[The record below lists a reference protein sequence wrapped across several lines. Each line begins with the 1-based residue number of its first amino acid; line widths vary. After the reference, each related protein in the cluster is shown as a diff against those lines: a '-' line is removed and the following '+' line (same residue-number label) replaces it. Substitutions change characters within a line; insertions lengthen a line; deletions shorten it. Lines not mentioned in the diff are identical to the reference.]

1 MVTAQYLPEPFQ
13 ELLDL
18 VERGELGSALSQLRR
33 QVGCT
38 SMQARQ
44 FLDALPTGLDCVS
57 KFPDIAAALLGDPQP
72 SLLRQFH
79 HSRPLLLREIR
90 RRRRLNVLR
99 ILTEDGQV
107 SASDARRFMQAL
119 EVQGHNWLELE
130 QVYGRVPD
138 DFWQVRPQPEPF
150 EAQSM
155 ALVLQPEEFD
165 PELLLSWLRQGLYRD
180 GVLWVRRLTGAAR
193 ETCQQLIDR
202 LEELAFDEHPDPWSV
217 VTGEYPEMVA
227 GLAGL
232 PNPNWLRKLAPKKGQ
247 LLEWVGSQRSQAA
260 TELVVAELG
269 CSNQEARRFLRSLH
283 EPDIWERALKRFDSG
298 KVFEAPPPAP
308 EPEPVVEAVAA
319 PVVVAAAPVAL
330 AAPVLLQGPAGD
342 DKVLEELLAPLEE
355 EPEEVVEPV
364 AKARRAMP
372 WDLPATPTPAVV
384 VKAEPKP
391 KPQPLSLN
399 DTDEVFERLLRFR
412 EALAKDDMVAAQDI
426 LLELELAG
434 FNRNWVAQRHP
445 VLVPWLPDEPW
456 SEQLPEVAE
465 FAENLEKVMR
475 GEVSPADLA
484 AQALHKANLEEI
496 VGALESAW
504 KTKKKEDFVA
514 AAALLNEHPQLAQE
528 VNERL
533 PWLADMMDLDQDG
546 TADIIEAAS
555 DPGQYFTEL
564 LNNKFPDL
572 RQRLGEARIARIK
585 EVLPDLLEAT
595 RQRNM
600 RGVMSVMSRL
610 KLGPSDIKALLGVLK
625 AMLKRK

>member
-1 MVTAQYLPEPFQ
+1 MATAQYLPEPFQ

-18 VERGELGSALSQLRR
+18 VERGELSSALSQLRR

-38 SMQARQ
+38 SRDARQ
-44 FLDALPTGLDCVS
+44 FLEALPTGLDCVS
-57 KFPDIAAALLGDPQP
+57 QFPDIAAALLGDPQP
-72 SLLRQFH
+72 NLLRQFH

-107 SASDARRFMQAL
+107 LASDARRFMQAL

-130 QVYGRVPD
+130 KVYGRVD
-138 DFWQVRPQPEPF
+138 DNFWQVRPQPAPV
-150 EAQSM
+150 EAQGM
-155 ALVLQPEEFD
+155 TLVLQPEDFD
-165 PELLLSWLRQGLYRD
+165 PELLVSWLRQGQYRD

-193 ETCQQLIDR
+193 EACQELIDR
-202 LEELAFDEHPDPWSV
+202 LEELVFDDHPDPWAMI
-217 VTGEYPEMVA
+217 TQEYPEMVA

-232 PNPNWLRKLAPKKGQ
+232 PNPNWLRKLAPHQGQ
-247 LLEWVGSQRSQAA
+247 LLEWVASQRSQAA

-283 EPDIWERALKRFDSG
+283 EPDIWELALRRFDSG
-298 KVFEAPPPAP
+298 KVFEAPPPKAP
-308 EPEPVVEAVAA
+308 EVQHVAA
-319 PVVVAAAPVAL
+319 PVVVPAPVVVAAPVAL

-342 DKVLEELLAPLEE
+342 DKILEELLAPLEE
-355 EPEEVVEPV
+355 EPEEVVEPA

-372 WDLPATPTPAVV
+372 WDLPATPKPAVV
-384 VKAEPKP
+384 VNAKPKAE
-391 KPQPLSLN
+391 PLSLN

-412 EALAKDDMVAAQDI
+412 EALAKDDLVAAQDI
-426 LLELELAG
+426 LLELEFAG
-434 FNRNWVAQRHP
+434 FNRKWVAQRHP

-456 SEQLPEVAE
+456 SESLPQVAE
-465 FAENLEKVMR
+465 FSDTLEKVMR
-475 GEVSPADLA
+475 GEVSPTDLA

-496 VGALESAW
+496 VGALETAW

-514 AAALLNEHPQLAQE
+514 AASLLNEHPQLAEE

-546 TADIIEAAS
+546 TPDIVEAAS

-572 RQRLGEARIARIK
+572 RHRLGEARIARIK